1 MAPQFKLEG
10 LEVFFP
16 YEYIY
21 PEQYRYML
29 ELKRALDAKGHGLL
43 EVSPRPGLQ
52 YAKAIA
58 CSVEHFAGCGLH
70 LHPQRFLTL
79 HRSHP
84 HALIELRA
92 DANRHREDHHAS
104 VPHNQLPIRTP

>member
-1 MAPQFKLEG
+1 MLVHYNPERPHHLPRPAIQPISTLMMQFKLEG

-43 EVSPRPGLQ
+43 EVSP
-52 YAKAIA
+52 
-58 CSVEHFAGCGLH
+58 
-70 LHPQRFLTL
+70 PQDASSCMLSCTL
-79 HRSHP
+79 LLLATRETSNS
-84 HALIELRA
+84 ALPA
-92 DANRHREDHHAS
+92 A
-104 VPHNQLPIRTP
+104 

>member
-1 MAPQFKLEG
+1 MQFKLEG

-43 EVSPRPGLQ
+43 EVSARRLVVLN
-52 YAKAIA
+52 AA
-58 CSVEHFAGCGLH
+58 
-70 LHPQRFLTL
+70 
-79 HRSHP
+79 
-84 HALIELRA
+84 ALRDI
-92 DANRHREDHHAS
+92 RH
-104 VPHNQLPIRTP
+104 